1 MTTITG
7 ASRAVEAANWLKQK
21 GWEYSVE
28 VKNNSPFSGIYNF
41 TLNNTEQE
49 FIFKLTW
56 SQ

>member
-21 GWEYSVE
+21 GWEYSIE

-41 TLNNTEQE
+41 MLNNTEQE